1 MPPLPV
7 DWWRKEMQ
15 ETEDQ
20 MFDHIHEPQDPT
32 EPTIAD
38 MSDKQVV
45 AFAQKIKQFLA
56 DKKGSINGN

>member
-1 MPPLPV
+1 
-7 DWWRKEMQ
+7 MQ